1 MKGGKQ
7 KTQIVY
13 LFATQ
18 DLFSLLVQMER
29 NSSPKHENQ
38 RVLSTTMLL

>member
-13 LFATQ
+13 LIVYQ
-18 DLFSLLVQMER
+18 IVLPPRMER

-38 RVLSTTMLL
+38 SPVNYYVALK